1 MTEKIEQASAGV
13 HSCLIAML
21 DTLTFND
28 KFIGC
33 STFLAAEMKNE

>member
-13 HSCLIAML
+13 VIVVEREL

-28 KFIGC
+28 E
-33 STFLAAEMKNE
+33 L